1 MICLVVGV
9 EPTRRSIV
17 RVRVPD
23 RHSAYQ
29 RQGRLAWAVAA
40 FALWCCGRWSASL
53 PWCCWGCCSSLWC
66 CGQGERRRRR
76 RAAVAD
82 RLVRHAVG
90 GAVCRVC
97 WAVESA
103 APSSSASFRG
113 SCRGPRAGL
122 WPPLCPPGP
131 LRRCFAS
138 LLRLT
143 GSSRCFVSLLRRAAP
158 SRCFVSL
165 ARLAALS
172 RCFASMRCRAA
183 SSRCVVSLFA
193 ALSRCSVSLLWLGAS
208 SRLLAHQPSHAEE
221 GFRRRCCS
229 RCRRRRFRGR
239 VVAVRVGFV
248 LAREGVAAIWLP
260 RAAHGRR

>member
-1 MICLVVGV
+1 MLNACCRASSAFGC
-9 EPTRRSIV
+9 S
-17 RVRVPD
+17 D

-122 WPPLCPPGP
+122 WPPLCPPGAGP
-131 LRRCFAS
+131 C
-138 LLRLT
+138 
-143 GSSRCFVSLLRRAAP
+143 CFVSLLRRAAP
-158 SRCFVSL
+158 SRCFVSV

-172 RCFASMRCRAA
+172 RWFASMRCRAA

-208 SRLLAHQPSHAEE
+208 SRLAAWPLGRLIPA
-221 GFRRRCCS
+221 RRS
-229 RCRRRRFRGR
+229 RGR
-239 VVAVRVGFV
+239 RGWTCAAPLLLLPG
-248 LAREGVAAIWLP
+248 AREP
-260 RAAHGRR
+260 